1 MADPRRDVNRPDAAQ
16 PPRRHGLLYNLL
28 WGWPWALAG
37 MILSSLLLSLLIE
50 YVGITFFWP
59 GQGAGHSEA
68 VMNTELGWLSSEFTR
83 SLLLSAPSVTVMKWV
98 STAYQWL
105 FVDSGFMA
113 WMKQG
118 ASADKSVIQEVDTLG
133 RWLAHNLHDYLMATV
148 YVTVVTL
155 VRVTILA
162 LSVPLFV
169 MVALVA
175 VVEGLGRRD
184 LRRYG
189 AAYESSFVYHHARKS
204 IADDIVVHCSRM
216 SDATRLKN
224 RLSERFSEVGLVLN
238 AGKTNIA
245 YIDTFKRR
253 NVATSFTFLGYDFKV
268 RTLKNFKGELYRK
281 CMPGASNAAMR
292 KITETIKKW
301 RIHRSTAE
309 SLLYFARRYN
319 AIVRVWIEYY
329 GKFWS
334 RNFNYRLWSAMQSRL
349 LKWMQSKYRLSNRKA
364 QRKPTLVRKEYPKL
378 FVHWYLL
385 RASNE

>member
-1 MADPRRDVNRPDAAQ
+1 MADPRRDVNRPDTAQ

-28 WGWPWALAG
+28 WGCPWALAG
-37 MILSSLLLSLLIE
+37 MVLSSLLLSLLIE

-83 SLLLSAPSVTVMKWV
+83 SLLLSTPSVTVMKWV

-118 ASADKSVIQEVDTLG
+118 ASADNSVIQEVDTLG

-155 VRVTILA
+155 VRVTILV

-169 MVALVA
+169 MVSLVA

-204 IADDIVVHCSRM
+204 IKPAIYIPCILYM
-216 SDATRLKN
+216 SWPTAVYPNL
-224 RLSERFSEVGLVLN
+224 L
-238 AGKTNIA
+238 IW
-245 YIDTFKRR
+245 
-253 NVATSFTFLGYDFKV
+253 
-268 RTLKNFKGELYRK
+268 
-281 CMPGASNAAMR
+281 PAAMLLGGA
-292 KITETIKKW
+292 ITVTMASFKK
-301 RIHRSTAE
+301 
-309 SLLYFARRYN
+309 
-319 AIVRVWIEYY
+319 
-329 GKFWS
+329 
-334 RNFNYRLWSAMQSRL
+334 
-349 LKWMQSKYRLSNRKA
+349 
-364 QRKPTLVRKEYPKL
+364 
-378 FVHWYLL
+378 YL
-385 RASNE
+385 

>member
-1 MADPRRDVNRPDAAQ
+1 MADSRRDVNRPDAAQ

-37 MILSSLLLSLLIE
+37 MVLSSLLLSLLVE

-83 SLLLSAPSVTVMKWV
+83 SLLLSTPSVTVMKWV
-98 STAYQWL
+98 STAYQRL

-118 ASADKSVIQEVDTLG
+118 ASADNSVIQEVDTLG
-133 RWLAHNLHDYLMATV
+133 RWLAHYLHDYLMATV

-204 IADDIVVHCSRM
+204 IKPAIYIPCI
-216 SDATRLKN
+216 LY
-224 RLSERFSEVGLVLN
+224 LSWPTAVYPNLL
-238 AGKTNIA
+238 IW
-245 YIDTFKRR
+245 
-253 NVATSFTFLGYDFKV
+253 
-268 RTLKNFKGELYRK
+268 
-281 CMPGASNAAMR
+281 PAAMLLGGAV
-292 KITETIKKW
+292 TVTMASFKK
-301 RIHRSTAE
+301 
-309 SLLYFARRYN
+309 
-319 AIVRVWIEYY
+319 
-329 GKFWS
+329 
-334 RNFNYRLWSAMQSRL
+334 
-349 LKWMQSKYRLSNRKA
+349 
-364 QRKPTLVRKEYPKL
+364 
-378 FVHWYLL
+378 YL
-385 RASNE
+385 